1 MERLRMLVSGRVQGV
16 GYRWAAAEE
25 ARRLGLSGWVRNL
38 PDGGVEAVFEGGRA
52 ALEEMR
58 DWCARGPRFARVH
71 RVEECWES
79 AGEPGETGV
88 HIRG

>member
-1 MERLRMLVSGRVQGV
+1 MERLRVLVSGRVQGV

-38 PDGGVEAVFEGGRA
+38 PDGGVEAVFEGGRE
-52 ALEEMR
+52 ALEQMR
-58 DWCARGPRFARVH
+58 GWCAGGPRFARVDN
-71 RVEECWES
+71 VEEYWES
-79 AGEPGETGV
+79 GTSPEGAGF